1 MPIRVLSANL
11 IDQIA
16 AGEVI
21 ERPASVVK
29 ELVEN
34 AFDAGAARIDIDIE
48 RAGLGLIRVRDD
60 GCGIE
65 ADELPLAVLR
75 HATSK
80 IATLDDLTGI
90 ASLGFRGE
98 ALPSIGS
105 VARLR
110 VVSRRRERE
119 QGHEL
124 SVQGGELSVVKPAAH
139 PVGTSVEVRDLF
151 YNVPARRKFVRT
163 EATEFGHILRQV
175 ERLAL
180 SMPAVG
186 FHLRHNERELLDL
199 PAAADRAALER
210 RIDRIL
216 GADFRPRALWLANGS
231 GPIGLSGWLGLPTAA
246 RSQADLQFWFVNAR
260 AVRDRV
266 LASAVRIGYRDV
278 LYHGRHPSYLLYLT
292 IDPREVDV
300 NAHPSKLELR
310 FRDSRAVHDAVF
322 RQTERALAATKPAP
336 QAAGATWLVG
346 SDSIAG
352 TGAAEGA
359 LPVGARAD
367 TGAAAGAGVQYSVAL
382 PMSPWGQSRAQPS
395 GEARLR
401 IGLAELQ
408 APSVDAAG
416 SLSGS
421 PSTPLPDHPLGIA
434 IAQLHGL
441 YILAQDREGLI
452 VVDAHAA
459 HERVLYEQL
468 KREYQAAAPAAQRLL
483 EPLRVHAAEHEI
495 DALLAEAAELTRLGF
510 EVERYAPEGLA
521 VRQVPVLLGQIDVAC
536 LLGELARELTGEAG
550 AHQLDGAAHRVLGTI
565 ACRAAIRGQRVLS
578 AAQMDALLR
587 QMEQTERASQCNHG
601 RPTWMRLT
609 LREIDQLFLRGR

>member
-34 AFDAGAARIDIDIE
+34 AFDAGARRIDIDIE

-65 ADELPLAVLR
+65 PDELPLAVLR

-110 VVSRRRERE
+110 LVSRR
-119 QGHEL
+119 
-124 SVQGGELSVVKPAAH
+124 QGGAQGYELTVEGGERSALKPAAH
-139 PVGTSVEVRDLF
+139 PVGTTVEVRDLF
-151 YNVPARRKFVRT
+151 YNVPARRKFVRS
-163 EATEFGHILRQV
+163 EPTEFGHILRQI

-180 SMPAVG
+180 SVPAVG
-186 FHLRHNERELLDL
+186 FHLRHNGRELLDL
-199 PAAADRAALER
+199 PPAADRGALER
-210 RIDRIL
+210 RLDRIL
-216 GADFRPRALWLANGS
+216 GAEFRSRALPLDAQS

-246 RSQADLQFWFVNAR
+246 RAQADQQFWFVNTR

-266 LASAVRIGYRDV
+266 LANAVRLGYRDV

-292 IDPREVDV
+292 VDPRAVDV

-322 RQTERALAATKPAP
+322 RQVERALAATKPAP
-336 QAAGATWLVG
+336 RSETIAPPAGAVPDAADG
-346 SDSIAG
+346 MSGGAG
-352 TGAAEGA
+352 RGAGI
-359 LPVGARAD
+359 D
-367 TGAAAGAGVQYSVAL
+367 AGAQYSVAL
-382 PMSPWGQSRAQPS
+382 TTPVSFPAPAPAPAPATATAAALRA
-395 GEARLR
+395 
-401 IGLAELQ
+401 GLSALQ
-408 APSVDAAG
+408 GLSADAAG
-416 SLSGS
+416 QA
-421 PSTPLPDHPLGIA
+421 DAAAQEHPLGIA
-434 IAQLHGL
+434 LAQLHGL
-441 YILAQDREGLI
+441 YILAQNREGLI

-468 KREYQAAAPAAQRLL
+468 KREYDAAAPAAQLLL

-495 DALLAEAAELTRLGF
+495 DALLAQQAELTRLGF
-510 EVERYAPEGLA
+510 ELERYAPEALA
-521 VRQVPVLLGQIDVAC
+521 VRRVPVLLAQLDLAA
-536 LLGELARELTGEAG
+536 LLTELAGELTAEAG
-550 AHQLDGAAHRVLGTI
+550 SHHLDGAAHRMLGSI
-565 ACRAAIRGQRVLS
+565 ACRAAIRGQRALS

-587 QMEQTERASQCNHG
+587 QMEHTDRASQCNHG
-601 RPTWMRLT
+601 RPTWLRLT